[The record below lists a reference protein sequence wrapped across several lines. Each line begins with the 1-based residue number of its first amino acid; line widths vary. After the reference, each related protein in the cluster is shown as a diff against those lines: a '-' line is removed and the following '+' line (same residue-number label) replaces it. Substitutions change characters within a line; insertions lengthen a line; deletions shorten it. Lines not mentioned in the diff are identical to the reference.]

1 MRRMG
6 QRYLI
11 DTNVISHLFADRL
24 PQTGKT
30 FVTEIVN
37 EEFIISVAVE
47 IEVLNY
53 HETPDKM
60 PLIEEFINL
69 ATILPLDKVVAK
81 KVIELRRDKRKLKLG
96 DAIIA
101 ATAIVH
107 QLTLMTN
114 NTKDFIKVDGLQII
128 DPHQL

>member
-1 MRRMG
+1 MG

-47 IEVLNY
+47 IEVLTY
-53 HETPDKM
+53 HETPNKM

-69 ATILPLDKVVAK
+69 ATIILPLDKVVTK
-81 KVIELRRDKRKLKLG
+81 KAIELRRKNRKLKLG

-101 ATAIVH
+101 ATAMVH

-114 NTKDFIKVDGLQII
+114 NTKDFIKIEGLQII

>member
-1 MRRMG
+1 MG

-24 PQTGKT
+24 PDDGRA
-30 FVTEIVN
+30 FVTNIIN
-37 EEFIISVAVE
+37 SDFTISVAVQIE
-47 IEVLNY
+47 ILTF
-53 HETPDKM
+53 HEMPEKM

-69 ATILPLDKVVAK
+69 ATILPLDQQVTRKA
-81 KVIELRRDKRKLKLG
+81 IELRRNQRKLKLG

-107 QLTLMTN
+107 QLTLMSN
-114 NTKDFIKVDGLQII
+114 NVKDFKNIPELLLI
-128 DPHQL
+128 DPHNIR